1 MPPADVEDTWSDSD
15 DELEADVETSVD
27 LGVPDGPVVDPA
39 VLLNPTVSRIG
50 GHPSF
55 LATPHPPI
63 SHATC
68 PNCSQPMELLV
79 QIWCPLNE
87 SPNDRALFV
96 WGCANGSCQ
105 RKDGSVRAWR
115 ELRFNKK
122 YAEKL
127 ERKLAR
133 RKEKELEA
141 AKAAAAEAA
150 KKSQPKSNPFA
161 LGAAPSAPNP
171 FGLGSQIFGGS
182 DAAIDDAAIEPAE
195 PAQAAAQTE
204 SAAQNGSSDRG
215 GESESESDT
224 DDDTDD
230 ALAAGMQSASLDD
243 SPWKAAP
250 AYPPLYLSTVAEY
263 LPPPPK
269 VKVPVGATV
278 DPDDDRAPK
287 GKDGGSQWDFEGYEN
302 SIDVDQAFERFSRR
316 VSYEGEQCLRYEH
329 GGTPLPYASDKVF
342 DQLFPVPPAPPTPV
356 TKGEFMVTPPRKRTF
371 APESVPRCPHCQSRR
386 VFECQ
391 LMPNLINVL
400 KEPAEATQGKKLTD
414 EERRAEVLRA
424 VRKESASRRRG
435 MEWGT
440 CMIFSCEKDCSAEKE
455 DGSSWREE
463 YVLVQWDE

>member
-15 DELEADVETSVD
+15 DELEADMETAVD
-27 LGVPDGPVVDPA
+27 LGVPDGPVDDDA
-39 VLLNPTVSRIG
+39 VLMDPTVSRIG

-55 LATPHPPI
+55 LATPHPPT

-68 PNCSQPMELLV
+68 PNCSRPMELLI

-87 SPNDRALFV
+87 SPNDRVLFV

-105 RKDGSVRAWR
+105 RKQGSVRAWR
-115 ELRFNKK
+115 ELRFNRK

-133 RKEKELEA
+133 REQKELEA

-161 LGAAPSAPNP
+161 LGAAASAPNP

-182 DAAIDDAAIEPAE
+182 DAAPDEATQPGV
-195 PAQAAAQTE
+195 QTE
-204 SAAQNGSSDRG
+204 SAAHDRSTDGDSGS
-215 GESESESDT
+215 ETESDT
-224 DDDTDD
+224 EDDTDD
-230 ALAAGMQSASLDD
+230 ALVAGMQSASLDD

-269 VKVPVGATV
+269 VKVPAGATL

-287 GKDGGSQWDFEGYEN
+287 GKDGGSSQWDFEGYEN
-302 SIDVDQAFERFSRR
+302 SFDVDQAFERFSRR
-316 VSYEGEQCLRYEH
+316 VSYEGEQCLRYER

-342 DQLFPVPPAPPTPV
+342 DQLFPLPPAPPTPV
-356 TKGEFMVTPPRKRTF
+356 TKGEFMVMPPRKRTF
-371 APESVPRCPHCQSRR
+371 APESVPRCPHCRSRR

-400 KEPAEATQGKKLTD
+400 RAPVEEQGKKLTD

-424 VRKESASRRRG
+424 VRKEGAAERRG

-440 CMIFSCEKDCSAEKE
+440 CMIFSCEKDCSLEKE
-455 DGSSWREE
+455 GGSTWREE